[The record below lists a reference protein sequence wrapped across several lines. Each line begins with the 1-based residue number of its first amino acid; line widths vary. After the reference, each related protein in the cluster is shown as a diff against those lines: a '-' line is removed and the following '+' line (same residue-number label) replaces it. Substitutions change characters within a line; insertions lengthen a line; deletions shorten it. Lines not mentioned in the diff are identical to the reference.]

1 MDSTGRI
8 TREIIEHIRTEGPK
22 GVDEF
27 VRHYG
32 PRLLV
37 FVRYKLGRRL
47 ESKVDPE
54 DVLQD
59 FFASLVEDSERF
71 LEKVDARGVHRAV
84 FRLLENRIKDLYEY
98 FYKTEKR
105 DGNRE
110 VREGPAGDN
119 RRFSFS
125 QVSGGAASISRKIEA
140 LDEYRSMERILGH
153 LDEPTQKLFVL
164 KFVEELTNQEI
175 AEEMGVSVST
185 VKRSTSQ
192 LVQTIH
198 KVRRAM

>member
-71 LEKVDARGVHRAV
+71 LARS
-84 FRLLENRIKDLYEY
+84 K
-98 FYKTEKR
+98 
-105 DGNRE
+105 
-110 VREGPAGDN
+110 
-119 RRFSFS
+119 
-125 QVSGGAASISRKIEA
+125 
-140 LDEYRSMERILGH
+140 RSMNTEAWSAFSAIW
-153 LDEPTQKLFVL
+153 
-164 KFVEELTNQEI
+164 TNRHRNC
-175 AEEMGVSVST
+175 SSSSSS
-185 VKRSTSQ
+185 KS
-192 LVQTIH
+192 
-198 KVRRAM
+198 